1 MLESLSLLFI
11 VTSLILI
18 VTPGQDMMLVMSR
31 SLAQGWKAGVVT
43 AAGVSTGLLGHSLLA
58 ALGLGA
64 LLGASEMVFSLI
76 KYVGAAYLVYL
87 GIKLLA
93 HGGNPIEVRGMA
105 AVSLRTLFFQGA
117 FSNLSNPKIT
127 IFYFAYLPQFIP
139 AGSGHPTILL
149 FGLGVAFAILTFLV
163 KGPVGYGA
171 GVLSGWLRSRPAVL
185 SWINRTSGA
194 VLVALGIRL
203 ALERRG

>member
-1 MLESLSLLFI
+1 MLDSLSLLFI
-11 VTSLILI
+11 ITSLVLI
-18 VTPGQDMMLVMSR
+18 ITPGQDMMLVMSR
-31 SLAQGWKAGVVT
+31 SIAQGWRAGVVT

-58 ALGLGA
+58 SLGLGA
-64 LLGASEMVFSLI
+64 LLGASEMIFVTI

-87 GIKLLA
+87 GIRLLA
-93 HGGNPIEVRGMA
+93 QRKSEIGVTEMST
-105 AVSLRTLFFQGA
+105 VSMKKLFFQGA

-139 AGSGHPTILL
+139 TGSAHPTILL
-149 FGLGVAFAILTFLV
+149 FALGVAFAALTFIV

-171 GVLSGWLRSRPAVL
+171 GILSGWLRSRPAVL
-185 SWINRTSGA
+185 PWINRTSGA

>member
-1 MLESLSLLFI
+1 MLESVSWLFI
-11 VTSLILI
+11 VTSLVLI

-31 SLAQGWKAGVVT
+31 SITQGWKAGVVT

-58 ALGLGA
+58 SLGLGA
-64 LLGASEMVFSLI
+64 LLGASEMIFVTI

-93 HGGNPIEVRGMA
+93 QGRSEIEVRRMS
-105 AVSLRTLFFQGA
+105 AVPMRSLFFQGA

-139 AGSGHPTILL
+139 SGSAHPTTML
-149 FGLGVAFAILTFLV
+149 FALGVAFAALTFIV

-171 GVLSGWLRSRPAVL
+171 GILSGWLRSRPTVL
-185 SWINRTSGA
+185 SWINRTSGV

-203 ALERRG
+203 AMERRN